1 MPLINIDLY
10 NIRAYQRATLRP
22 DPHITFITGANAS
35 GKTTLLEAVHILSTG
50 RSFRAHQLE
59 RVLRH
64 GNDNMSVVGQF
75 QSKNET
81 STVRI
86 GFSREKREKSVI
98 INGIE
103 QTRSAYLAQQ
113 LPLLTISPDTQFEF
127 KQSTKLRRSALDWIL
142 FHVEPDFHDTWA
154 RYQRVLMQRNAV
166 LKDQRHK
173 KSNFFWD
180 DELSSLGD
188 KLQKKRMERVRDLDP
203 IFQETCAHLLGE
215 KQRAG
220 LQLESGW
227 QESIGLAECLRAD
240 RARDQ
245 ARGFTHSG
253 PHRNDLKILINNH
266 QSRDEASHG
275 QNKTLVFALRLAQV
289 QYLYKTT
296 SKECCLLIDDLAAE
310 LDARHRERLANQLS
324 GLPVQ
329 VFVTATEAS
338 QLDLTC
344 WKSYGRFHVE
354 QGIIHVG

>member
-1 MPLINIDLY
+1 MPLVNIDLC

-22 DPHITFITGANAS
+22 DPRITFIVGANAS

-64 GNDNMSVVGQF
+64 GTENMSVVGHF
-75 QSKNET
+75 QSPNET

-86 GFSREKREKSVI
+86 GFSRENGEKSVTM
-98 INGIE
+98 NGVE
-103 QTRSAYLAQQ
+103 QIRAAYLAQQ
-113 LPLLTISPDTQFEF
+113 LPLLTISPDTHFEF
-127 KQSTKLRRSALDWIL
+127 KQSTKLRRASLDWIL
-142 FHVEPDFHDTWA
+142 FHVEPDFHDMWA
-154 RYQRVLMQRNAV
+154 RYQRVLMQRNAA
-166 LKDQRHK
+166 LKDQRYK
-173 KSNFFWD
+173 QSSFVWD

-188 KLQKKRMERVRDLDP
+188 KLQQKRMERVRDIDP

-215 KQRAG
+215 KQRVG
-220 LQLESGW
+220 LQLDSGW

-266 QSRDEASHG
+266 QSKDEASHG
-275 QNKTLVFALRLAQV
+275 QNKMLVFALRLAQIR
-289 QYLYKTT
+289 YLYEKTG
-296 SKECCLLIDDLAAE
+296 KECCLLIDDLAAE
-310 LDARHRERLANQLS
+310 LDTQHREHLANQLS

-329 VFVTATEAS
+329 VFVTATEAA
-338 QLDLTC
+338 QLDLSC
-344 WKSYGRFHVE
+344 WKTYGMFHVE
-354 QGIIHVG
+354 QGVIRGK